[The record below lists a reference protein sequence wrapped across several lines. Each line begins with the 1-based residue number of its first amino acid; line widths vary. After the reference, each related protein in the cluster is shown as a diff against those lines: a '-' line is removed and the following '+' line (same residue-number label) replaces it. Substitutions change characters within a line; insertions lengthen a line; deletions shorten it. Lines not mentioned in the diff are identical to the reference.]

1 MNATFRSLR
10 RRVSA
15 ALAVLLVLGPVPALG
30 ADPFGA
36 VPPVSAA
43 ELEVVRGMGLNLRF
57 DLDLDFDLPDL
68 HLGPV
73 TPLGPAD
80 LVAGVQIT
88 GEVRVTKTQ
97 AETGVTLELIR
108 VQSEDLLHD
117 GPIQETANDT
127 KTFVEVGLS
136 AQTGLSAEILNTDSN
151 VDIQT
156 LANVTMTLPPGLLA
170 HMQASARQAAA
181 LGSLSRTMQIGL
193 VGSLRP

>member
-1 MNATFRSLR
+1 MNATHRSLR

-43 ELEVVRGMGLNLRF
+43 ELEVVRGMGLFDLDL
-57 DLDLDFDLPDL
+57 DLDLDFDFDL
-68 HLGPV
+68 R
-73 TPLGPAD
+73 D
-80 LVAGVQIT
+80 LFAGVAGVQIT

-97 AETGVTLELIR
+97 AETGVTLELIH

-156 LANVTMTLPPGLLA
+156 LANVTMTLPPGLVA